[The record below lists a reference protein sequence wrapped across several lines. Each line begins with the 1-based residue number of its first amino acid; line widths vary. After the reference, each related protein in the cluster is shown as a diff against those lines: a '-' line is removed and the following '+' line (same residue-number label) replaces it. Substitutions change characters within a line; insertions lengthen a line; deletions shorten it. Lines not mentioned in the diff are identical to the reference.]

1 MNSTLI
7 PKPSDDPHDVVVV
20 AADAIGVAPSDEE
33 LSDLLHQAAR
43 HRSSAQ
49 TDVTPDVPDRH
60 TGPSVDTT
68 FRPTVVNDHP
78 VGEPFSVVGRVVRAL
93 MALLLAVCIGV
104 AAFAWRAYGDT
115 AERKIAKWVTQFVL
129 TASPAEKPAPAAQQ
143 GAAAVHE
150 ADAANAAPAQ
160 PAAPAP
166 NLAAAAAP
174 VAAAPAPGSPQSM
187 QSMSR
192 DLASLGQEVEQL
204 KASVEQLK
212 AGQQQMSRE
221 VAKAS
226 EAKASE
232 VKASEIKTS
241 EPSPR
246 PRISALPPRPAA
258 MRSHRPI
265 APPPPPQAAVLPPPA
280 PAPYV
285 PRQIEPPRQPT
296 AATLSDPELSSVP
309 RPPMPVR

>member
-1 MNSTLI
+1 MNSKLI

-20 AADAIGVAPSDEE
+20 AADAVGVAPSDEE

-43 HRSSAQ
+43 HRSPVQS
-49 TDVTPDVPDRH
+49 DVTAGVPDRPA
-60 TGPSVDTT
+60 GPPVDTT
-68 FRPTVVNDHP
+68 FRPAAVNDNL
-78 VGEPFSVVGRVVRAL
+78 VGEPFSVVGRIVRAF

-129 TASPAEKPAPAAQQ
+129 TASPPAEKPAPAAQQ
-143 GAAAVHE
+143 AATAE
-150 ADAANAAPAQ
+150 ANPANAAPVQ
-160 PAAPAP
+160 PAVPAP
-166 NLAAAAAP
+166 SPVQAAAASSA
-174 VAAAPAPGSPQSM
+174 GSPQLI

-226 EAKASE
+226 EIKASE
-232 VKASEIKTS
+232 QGQ
-241 EPSPR
+241 R
-246 PRISALPPRPAA
+246 PRISALPPRPAGTRA
-258 MRSHRPI
+258 HRPI
-265 APPPPPQAAVLPPPA
+265 APSPPPQAAVVLPPPPA

-285 PRQIEPPRQPT
+285 PRQIEPPRQPS